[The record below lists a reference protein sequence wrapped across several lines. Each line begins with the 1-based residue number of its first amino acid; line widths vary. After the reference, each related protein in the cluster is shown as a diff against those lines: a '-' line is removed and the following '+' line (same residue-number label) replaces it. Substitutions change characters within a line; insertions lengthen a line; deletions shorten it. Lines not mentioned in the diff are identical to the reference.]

1 MKRPSIHQLKK
12 QLLGHSK
19 VQRLFHWT
27 KSRSLP
33 GFQQQSIYDVLNFVY
48 QELKRDRLITR
59 ANSISFS
66 FFLSLFPTIIAFF
79 TLIPLLLPIIFNK
92 YLIKI
97 LPIDT
102 TFIYKTDGSI
112 DAIETLIF
120 QLKPIL
126 PNVIEKVEVITLLRD
141 IISQPRAG
149 LLSFGFFLALFF
161 ASNGMRS
168 MMRGFEKSYHLTFKR
183 RSLLKRRLVAI
194 GLLLLL
200 SVMIFAS
207 VLLIILGNQLVA
219 LLVQN
224 IENPGVEKILLN
236 ILRYLIVTSLVY
248 FGTAMIYRYGI
259 PTIARI
265 KIFSVGTT
273 VAVVGSI
280 LSTII
285 FSFYVDNFASYNRL
299 YGSIGTII
307 IVMLWIQLNVLMLL
321 IGFELNASVLVNRDL
336 NLQSLNNKETL
347 KED

>member
-1 MKRPSIHQLKK
+1 MKLPSINQLQK
-12 QLLGHSK
+12 QLLGHPK
-19 VQRLFHWT
+19 LRQLFRWA

-48 QELKRDRLITR
+48 QELKKDRLITR

-92 YLIKI
+92 YLIKR
-97 LPIDT
+97 LPLDT
-102 TFIYKTDGSI
+102 TFIYEADGSI
-112 DAIETLIF
+112 NFVETLIL
-120 QLKPIL
+120 QLNTIL
-126 PNVIEKVEVITLLRD
+126 PNVIGKVEVITLLRD
-141 IISQPRAG
+141 IVSQPRTG

-161 ASNGMRS
+161 ASNGMMS
-168 MMRGFEKSYHLTFKR
+168 MMRGFEKSYHLTFKH

-200 SVMIFAS
+200 SAMIFAS
-207 VLLIILGNQLVA
+207 ILLIILGNQLVA
-219 LLVQN
+219 VLLQN
-224 IENPGVEKILLN
+224 IESHSVQTTLLN
-236 ILRYLIVTSLVY
+236 ILRYLIVTALIY

-265 KIFSVGTT
+265 KVFSVGTT
-273 VAVVGSI
+273 VAAVGSI

-285 FSFYVDNFASYNRL
+285 FSFYVDNFGAFNKL

-307 IVMLWIQLNVLMLL
+307 VVMLWIQLNVLMLL
-321 IGFELNASVLVNRDL
+321 IGFELNASVAVNRDL
-336 NLQSLNNKETL
+336 NNLNKDKEVDS
-347 KED
+347 E